1 MEVVRAHLLARFHD
15 LVPPMM
21 AQENQ
26 MVDGDVI
33 PENLQ
38 NLQDLQNLQNLQ
50 NMQMPV
56 SPVTEELADAD
67 TLLEATQ
74 NMNEATTTPE

>member
-1 MEVVRAHLLARFHD
+1 
-15 LVPPMM
+15 
-21 AQENQ
+21 
-26 MVDGDVI
+26 
-33 PENLQ
+33 
-38 NLQDLQNLQNLQ
+38 
-50 NMQMPV
+50 MQMPV

>member
-1 MEVVRAHLLARFHD
+1 
-15 LVPPMM
+15 MM

-33 PENLQ
+33 PE
-38 NLQDLQNLQNLQ
+38 NLQ